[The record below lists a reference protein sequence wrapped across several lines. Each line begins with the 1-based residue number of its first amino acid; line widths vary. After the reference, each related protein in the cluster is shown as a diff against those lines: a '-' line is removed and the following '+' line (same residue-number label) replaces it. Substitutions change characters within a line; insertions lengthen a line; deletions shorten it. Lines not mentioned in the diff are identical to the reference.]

1 MALLTDR
8 TLAASS
14 AITAST
20 LIHIVDVN
28 DFSQNPAGSSYKAN
42 LGQLSSFFSGSTF
55 TGGSGNCI
63 TDFYVTNIHGCSP
76 IHIQP
81 TSPDDVYLVEGGGNV
96 GIGLTS
102 ASTKLHVSG
111 DTLVNS
117 NNVMLSNSLTS
128 IPVSNFKG
136 FISYFDSVNS
146 TGYYSLNQNVSG
158 DSGTYL
164 YNDSL
169 ANCQL
174 FVGGSQS
181 FKSGGPVVGSAFYQN
196 KVILK
201 GNTLSNGMVFNP
213 SDSNSSSTFWWEF
226 NGSIGMTLKGDGTNT
241 GAYLGLALN
250 PDGTEMPTSNIQIGG
265 TGTTGTFQYKDG
277 NQSNGYLLTSD
288 SNGNATWEPFASSAF
303 TGNTS
308 ATCITDLHVSN
319 IHSCSPL
326 YINPLSEGDIYV
338 GSANTLTVDL
348 TNERIGIGT
357 STPTAKLHIQGIDT
371 SSSNYG
377 LKVQGSG
384 GTNNLL
390 VRNDGIMTGDGNIG
404 NSFQLG
410 SSTPYIEGDLTVG
423 RAERDTNTIFSIY
436 GANYPTLKF
445 DSVYTTK
452 TFLTSGLGGQFLTL
466 SDNVNPKFTWLSS
479 TNIGINLPTS
489 ASSID
494 ATLKV
499 VGSDSSSS
507 NYGLKVQNSGETDN
521 FVVRNDGNVG
531 IGTSTPTEK
540 LDVSGNTIINGNLSV
555 TGNTILSATTASTL
569 NISSTPTTDTGTT
582 ANYLTRDGS
591 TGEVKVKTIPGST
604 VYGLFAQ
611 TGDSVVVSGT
621 TSETSIV
628 GAGVGGLS
636 VPANGFQVG
645 DSFVAKLYGHITCV
659 GTATIQIRIKSGS
672 VLLADTGIITLD
684 VTTNKHWNIEVNFTI
699 RSLGNASVGSI
710 VSAGLFS
717 YIKNSGLNFEGT
729 NFVFLNNTTFDT
741 TILNTL
747 DITAQWNTNNA
758 GNSIYSDI
766 FVLNKIY

>member
-111 DTLVNS
+111 TTIINSDNMMLSDTL
-117 NNVMLSNSLTS
+117 TT
-128 IPVSNFKG
+128 IPTLPNFKG
-136 FISYFDSVNS
+136 VIVSHD
-146 TGYYSLNQNVSG
+146 YSSNNGIVSSNTNP
-158 DSGTYL
+158 SGNTAIFFR
-164 YNDSL
+164 NDSL
-169 ANCQL
+169 VTGQMG
-174 FVGGSQS
+174 VGGSQS
-181 FKSGGPVVGSAFYQN
+181 VRTGSPVDGVNFYRN
-196 KVILK
+196 KIVLR
-201 GNTLSNGMVFNP
+201 G
-213 SDSNSSSTFWWEF
+213 NSSSDGMIFNPNSGNLAGTFWWEF
-226 NGSIGMTLKGDGTNT
+226 AGISGMILKGNGGDR
-241 GAYLGLALN
+241 AYLGLALN
-250 PDGTEMPTSNIQIGG
+250 PDGTEMPTYNLQIGG

-288 SNGNATWEPFASSAF
+288 SNGYATWEPFASSAF

-357 STPTAKLHIQGIDT
+357 
-371 SSSNYG
+371 
-377 LKVQGSG
+377 
-384 GTNNLL
+384 
-390 VRNDGIMTGDGNIG
+390 
-404 NSFQLG
+404 
-410 SSTPYIEGDLTVG
+410 
-423 RAERDTNTIFSIY
+423 
-436 GANYPTLKF
+436 
-445 DSVYTTK
+445 
-452 TFLTSGLGGQFLTL
+452 
-466 SDNVNPKFTWLSS
+466 
-479 TNIGINLPTS
+479 
-489 ASSID
+489 
-494 ATLKV
+494 
-499 VGSDSSSS
+499 
-507 NYGLKVQNSGETDN
+507 N
-521 FVVRNDGNVG
+521 F
-531 IGTSTPTEK
+531 PTEK
-540 LDVSGNTIINGNLSV
+540 LHVSGNTIINGNLSV
-555 TGNTILSATTASTL
+555 TGNAILSATTASTL

-591 TGEVKVKTIPGST
+591 TGEVKVKTIPGPT

-611 TGDSVVVSGT
+611 TGNSATVSAT
-621 TSETSIV
+621 TVETTII
-628 GAGVGGLS
+628 GPGKGGLI
-636 VPANGFQVG
+636 VPPNTFQIG
-645 DSFVAKLYGHITCV
+645 DSFQASMDGDITCIN
-659 GTATIQIRIKSGS
+659 TATIHVHVRTTGGV
-672 VLLADTGIITLD
+672 VLIDTGVIDLD
-684 VTTNKHWNIEVNFTI
+684 TATNRHWFLNLFFTI
-699 RSLGNASVGSI
+699 RQIGGTTVASISSGGI
-710 VSAGLFS
+710 FS
-717 YIKNSGLNFEGT
+717 YVRDTGQTYEG
-729 NFVFLNNTTFDT
+729 FPLSQVNNTTFDT

-747 DITAQWNTNNA
+747 DVTVTWNTNDS
-758 GNSIYSDI
+758 GNRI
-766 FVLNKIY
+766 FSRNLTLTKIF

>member
-63 TDFYVTNIHGCSP
+63 TDFYVTNVHGCSP

-111 DTLVNS
+111 TTIINS
-117 NNVMLSNSLTS
+117 NYVMLSDTLTS
-128 IPVSNFKG
+128 IPSIPNFRG
-136 FISYFDSVNS
+136 FINAQDNVNS
-146 TGYYSLNQNVSG
+146 TGYFSRNQNVSG

-169 ANCQL
+169 VNCQL
-174 FVGGSQS
+174 YVGGSQS
-181 FKSGGPVVGSAFYQN
+181 FRPGSPVDGTTFYQN

-213 SDSNSSSTFWWEF
+213 SASNSSSTFWWEF

-250 PDGTEMPTSNIQIGG
+250 PDGTEMPTSNLQIGG

-357 STPTAKLHIQGIDT
+357 
-371 SSSNYG
+371 
-377 LKVQGSG
+377 
-384 GTNNLL
+384 
-390 VRNDGIMTGDGNIG
+390 
-404 NSFQLG
+404 
-410 SSTPYIEGDLTVG
+410 
-423 RAERDTNTIFSIY
+423 
-436 GANYPTLKF
+436 
-445 DSVYTTK
+445 
-452 TFLTSGLGGQFLTL
+452 
-466 SDNVNPKFTWLSS
+466 
-479 TNIGINLPTS
+479 
-489 ASSID
+489 
-494 ATLKV
+494 
-499 VGSDSSSS
+499 
-507 NYGLKVQNSGETDN
+507 N
-521 FVVRNDGNVG
+521 F
-531 IGTSTPTEK
+531 PTEK
-540 LDVSGNTIINGNLSV
+540 LHVSGNTIINGDLSV

-591 TGEVKVKTIPGST
+591 TGEVKVKIIPGPT
-604 VYGLFAQ
+604 VYGLFSQ
-611 TGDSVVVSGT
+611 TGNSVVVSGT